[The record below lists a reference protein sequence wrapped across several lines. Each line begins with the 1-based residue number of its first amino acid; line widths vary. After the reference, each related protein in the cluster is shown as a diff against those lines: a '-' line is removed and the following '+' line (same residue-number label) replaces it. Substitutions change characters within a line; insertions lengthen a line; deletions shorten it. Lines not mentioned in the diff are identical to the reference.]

1 MSNIKCTTLR
11 FNIDKPLDRQAW
23 NYLKSMDKDEFKSY
37 SQAVALAVTEYFK
50 RYYKRIDD
58 PYFETREREERF
70 VEQIVTAVES
80 AVEKALPSF
89 LAACFS
95 SLSALV
101 SKGSE
106 RSPTNRPMIMLT
118 STSLETNK
126 KNPNTIP
133 ATNKNLLNRVI
144 ILMF

>member
-95 SLSALV
+95 KMVMPYNAV
-101 SKGSE
+101 MPTANNSE
-106 RSPTNRPMIMLT
+106 
-118 STSLETNK
+118 
-126 KNPNTIP
+126 NTTQPDEIDFDF
-133 ATNKNLLNRVI
+133 VGG
-144 ILMF
+144 

>member
-11 FNIDKPLDRQAW
+11 FNIDKPLDREAW
-23 NYLKSMDKDEFKSY
+23 DYLQGMNKDEFKSY

-80 AVEKALPSF
+80 AVEKVLPSF

-95 SLSALV
+95 KMVMPYNVSSAV
-101 SKGSE
+101 TI
-106 RSPTNRPMIMLT
+106 TNSDEKNT
-118 STSLETNK
+118 SAED
-126 KNPNTIP
+126 IDMDF
-133 ATNKNLLNRVI
+133 VGG
-144 ILMF
+144 

>member
-23 NYLKSMDKDEFKSY
+23 EYLQGMDKDEFKSY

-80 AVEKALPSF
+80 AVEKVLPSF
-89 LAACFS
+89 LAACFTKMVMPYNS
-95 SLSALV
+95 VMSAA
-101 SKGSE
+101 
-106 RSPTNRPMIMLT
+106 N
-118 STSLETNK
+118 N
-126 KNPNTIP
+126 NDNNTEPDEIDFDF
-133 ATNKNLLNRVI
+133 VGG
-144 ILMF
+144 

>member
-11 FNIDKPLDRQAW
+11 FNIDKPLDWQAW
-23 NYLKSMDKDEFKSY
+23 EYLQRMDKDEFKSY

-80 AVEKALPSF
+80 AVEKVLPSF

-95 SLSALV
+95 KMVMPYNVSSAV
-101 SKGSE
+101 TI
-106 RSPTNRPMIMLT
+106 TNSDEKNT
-118 STSLETNK
+118 SVED
-126 KNPNTIP
+126 IDMDF
-133 ATNKNLLNRVI
+133 VGG
-144 ILMF
+144 

>member
-23 NYLKSMDKDEFKSY
+23 EYLQGMNKDEFKSY

-70 VEQIVTAVES
+70 VEQIVKAEES
-80 AVEKALPSF
+80 AVEKVLPSF

-95 SLSALV
+95 KMVMPYNAV
-101 SKGSE
+101 MPEANNSE
-106 RSPTNRPMIMLT
+106 
-118 STSLETNK
+118 
-126 KNPNTIP
+126 NTTQPDEIDFDF
-133 ATNKNLLNRVI
+133 VGG
-144 ILMF
+144 

>member
-11 FNIDKPLDRQAW
+11 LNLDKPLDRKAW
-23 NYLKSMDKDEFKSY
+23 EYLQGMDKDEFKSY

-80 AVEKALPSF
+80 AVEKVLPSF
-89 LAACFS
+89 LAACFTKMVMPYNS
-95 SLSALV
+95 VMSAA
-101 SKGSE
+101 
-106 RSPTNRPMIMLT
+106 N
-118 STSLETNK
+118 N
-126 KNPNTIP
+126 NDNNTEPDEIDFDF
-133 ATNKNLLNRVI
+133 VGG
-144 ILMF
+144 

>member
-11 FNIDKPLDRQAW
+11 LNLDKPLDRQVW
-23 NYLKSMDKDEFKSY
+23 EYLQGMNKDEFKSY

-80 AVEKALPSF
+80 AVEKVLPSF

-95 SLSALV
+95 KMVMPYNSVMPAANNN
-101 SKGSE
+101 E
-106 RSPTNRPMIMLT
+106 NTTQTNDIDFDF
-118 STSLETNK
+118 
-126 KNPNTIP
+126 
-133 ATNKNLLNRVI
+133 VGG
-144 ILMF
+144 

>member
-23 NYLKSMDKDEFKSY
+23 KYLKSMDKDKFKSY

-80 AVEKALPSF
+80 AVEKVLPSF

-95 SLSALV
+95 KMVMPYNSV
-101 SKGSE
+101 M
-106 RSPTNRPMIMLT
+106 PTVNNN
-118 STSLETNK
+118 E
-126 KNPNTIP
+126 NTTQPDEIDFDF
-133 ATNKNLLNRVI
+133 VGG
-144 ILMF
+144 

>member
-23 NYLKSMDKDEFKSY
+23 DYLQGMDKDEFKSY

-95 SLSALV
+95 KMV
-101 SKGSE
+101 MPYNTVM
-106 RSPTNRPMIMLT
+106 PTENNNEN
-118 STSLETNK
+118 STQPDE
-126 KNPNTIP
+126 IDFDF
-133 ATNKNLLNRVI
+133 VGG
-144 ILMF
+144 

>member
-11 FNIDKPLDRQAW
+11 FNIDKPLDREAW
-23 NYLKSMDKDEFKSY
+23 EYLQRMDKDEFKSY

-70 VEQIVTAVES
+70 VEQIVAAVES
-80 AVEKALPSF
+80 AVEKVLPSF

-95 SLSALV
+95 KMVMPYNVSSAV
-101 SKGSE
+101 TI
-106 RSPTNRPMIMLT
+106 TNSDEKNT
-118 STSLETNK
+118 SAED
-126 KNPNTIP
+126 IDMDF
-133 ATNKNLLNRVI
+133 VGG
-144 ILMF
+144 

>member
-11 FNIDKPLDRQAW
+11 FNVDKPLDWQAW
-23 NYLKSMDKDEFKSY
+23 EYLQGMDKDEFKSY

-95 SLSALV
+95 KMVMPYNAV
-101 SKGSE
+101 MPTANNSE
-106 RSPTNRPMIMLT
+106 
-118 STSLETNK
+118 
-126 KNPNTIP
+126 NTTQPDEIDFDF
-133 ATNKNLLNRVI
+133 VGG
-144 ILMF
+144 

>member
-11 FNIDKPLDRQAW
+11 LNVDKPLDRQAW
-23 NYLKSMDKDEFKSY
+23 EYLQGMDKDKFKSY

-50 RYYKRIDD
+50 RYYRLKDD
-58 PYFETREREERF
+58 PYFESREREERF

-95 SLSALV
+95 KMVMPYNTVMPAANNN
-101 SKGSE
+101 E
-106 RSPTNRPMIMLT
+106 N
-118 STSLETNK
+118 STQPDE
-126 KNPNTIP
+126 IDFDF
-133 ATNKNLLNRVI
+133 VGG
-144 ILMF
+144 

>member
-23 NYLKSMDKDEFKSY
+23 EYLQGMDKDEFKSY

-70 VEQIVTAVES
+70 VEQIVAAVES
-80 AVEKALPSF
+80 AVEKVLPSF

-95 SLSALV
+95 KMVMPYNVSQQNSAINN
-101 SKGSE
+101 SNE
-106 RSPTNRPMIMLT
+106 N
-118 STSLETNK
+118 STADE
-126 KNPNTIP
+126 IDFDF
-133 ATNKNLLNRVI
+133 VGG
-144 ILMF
+144 

>member
-23 NYLKSMDKDEFKSY
+23 EYLQGMDKDEFKSY
-37 SQAVALAVTEYFK
+37 SQAVALTVTDYFK
-50 RYYKRIDD
+50 RYYRLKDD
-58 PYFETREREERF
+58 PYLESREREERF

-95 SLSALV
+95 KMV
-101 SKGSE
+101 MPYNTVM
-106 RSPTNRPMIMLT
+106 PTENNNEN
-118 STSLETNK
+118 STQPDE
-126 KNPNTIP
+126 IDFDF
-133 ATNKNLLNRVI
+133 VGG
-144 ILMF
+144 